1 MRSSGL
7 RTAFTFGMR
16 SNEFGLYIRSS
27 DCYNWSEIHVTRKKI
42 GEHEQHAEE
51 REQEKNKKIPDEV
64 EKGGDGRCQ
73 LETVVKTAVL
83 FTCEMWTIAKAP
95 KQMERN

>member
-27 DCYNWSEIHVTRKKI
+27 DSYNWSEIHVTRKKI
-42 GEHEQHAEE
+42 GEHQQHAEE
-51 REQEKNKKIPDEV
+51 REQEENKKIPDEV
-64 EKGGDGRCQ
+64 EKGGDGRC
-73 LETVVKTAVL
+73 
-83 FTCEMWTIAKAP
+83 
-95 KQMERN
+95 